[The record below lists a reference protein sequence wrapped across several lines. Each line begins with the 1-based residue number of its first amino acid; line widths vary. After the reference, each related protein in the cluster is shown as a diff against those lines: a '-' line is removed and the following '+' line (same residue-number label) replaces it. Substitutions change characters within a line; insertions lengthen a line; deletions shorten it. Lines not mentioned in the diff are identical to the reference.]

1 MSANENQIGGDH
13 YKNKVIQPWDFIVGN
28 SLGFLEGNAIK
39 YICRYKEKGGIDD
52 LMKAKHYLEK
62 LIEIHQSEI
71 NDQISQ
77 WIGEMDQSVPV
88 LVQPQISP
96 YGFTKDGKPR
106 RKPGR
111 PPGRKDKKKRAKPG
125 AKKRIVL
132 KHVVGEPVL

>member
-1 MSANENQIGGDH
+1 VSANENQIGGDH

-39 YICRYKEKGGIDD
+39 YICRYKDKGGIDD

-62 LIEIHQSEI
+62 LIEVHQSEI
-71 NDQISQ
+71 NEQISQ
-77 WIGEMDQSVPV
+77 WVNELDQSVPV
-88 LVQPQISP
+88 LVKPQANP
-96 YGFTKDGKPR
+96 YGLTKDGKPR

-111 PPGRKDKKKRAKPG
+111 PLGRKDKKKRAKPG
-125 AKKRIVL
+125 AKQRIVL